1 MSEPMLG
8 VYWNW
13 KLITR
18 GSQGGSGRYMT
29 TDVFKKI
36 KWHWV
41 LIYNHISK
49 RAEDQFWYVIAV
61 LFAPLHLS
69 QGLKF
74 EPMLSN
80 YKKMEIDNWRF
91 LKTYDATGQKNQIIT
106 RISMHIHSLQKNLR
120 INSINITIILR
131 KSKNRSNDIL

>member
-1 MSEPMLG
+1 
-8 VYWNW
+8 
-13 KLITR
+13 
-18 GSQGGSGRYMT
+18 
-29 TDVFKKI
+29 
-36 KWHWV
+36 
-41 LIYNHISK
+41 
-49 RAEDQFWYVIAV
+49 
-61 LFAPLHLS
+61 
-69 QGLKF
+69 LKF

-106 RISMHIHSLQKNLR
+106 RISMHIHSFQKNLR